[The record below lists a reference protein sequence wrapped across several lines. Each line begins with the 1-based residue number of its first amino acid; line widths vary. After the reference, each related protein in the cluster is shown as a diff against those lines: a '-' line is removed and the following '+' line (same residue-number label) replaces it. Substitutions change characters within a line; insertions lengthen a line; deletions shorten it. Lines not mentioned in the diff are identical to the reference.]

1 MASSGVEDGSTMRD
15 LRWSPAEKTIAR
27 KAFDQA
33 LQREF
38 EAVIREAKR
47 MAGEI
52 RQPSHLSQLE
62 DYLTERRKEID
73 RKYDYRY
80 SVLPQVFGE
89 LIGEG
94 RLKEEE
100 LHGLGEDKL
109 TYVRRWAKHSNSKQ
123 N

>member
-1 MASSGVEDGSTMRD
+1 MASSGIEDHLTMRD
-15 LRWSPAEKTIAR
+15 LRWSPAEKTLAR

-38 EAVIREAKR
+38 EVVIREAKR

-52 RQPSHLSQLE
+52 RQPSHLWQLE

-80 SVLPQVFGE
+80 SVLPQVFGG

-109 TYVRRWAKHSNSKQ
+109 SYVRRWAKY
-123 N
+123 